1 MLTTSTP
8 GILLGTRRKDTNKN
22 GGTQKVGRE
31 QISRELRLRPR
42 AEDRAV
48 GIFRSDV
55 KETENRSDA
64 HLPLKRE
71 HWTVQRDV
79 LLRANLCQGLV

>member
-1 MLTTSTP
+1 MQRAKAEAQ
-8 GILLGTRRKDTNKN
+8 GRRQ
-22 GGTQKVGRE
+22 G
-31 QISRELRLRPR
+31 S
-42 AEDRAV
+42 

-71 HWTVQRDV
+71 HWTVQKDV